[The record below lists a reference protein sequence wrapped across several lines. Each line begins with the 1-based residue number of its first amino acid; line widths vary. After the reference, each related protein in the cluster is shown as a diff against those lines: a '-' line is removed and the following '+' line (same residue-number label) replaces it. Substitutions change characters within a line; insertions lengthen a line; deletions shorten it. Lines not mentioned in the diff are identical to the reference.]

1 MDLYELKRKIE
12 GKEQY
17 IIGTIAI
24 ILLTILGSISLFK
37 KENLEGAKYN
47 YADKSNATTSNLKE
61 EIEKRVNEIIENKKE
76 EDKLAL
82 QNDSSVESNNEN
94 TTNNYYSS
102 SEIETKIEENNEKL
116 SSVSIKK
123 ISSDIK
129 DSAENLYNTE
139 EKQKEK
145 ITKSNEK
152 SKTTNESPKVTT
164 IKNETNTVNIANTN
178 KTINKEESNQ
188 STNKIN
194 VLSNSTTSKTNVSNN
209 TTSKTSVSNNNTSS
223 KTTTTKTKKKNGWL
237 KEGNYTYYYKNGK
250 KLKDTYVDYIYLDKK
265 GRKQEKMGNFTATLY
280 GARAWA
286 NQSLKIRSKA
296 NSSSSSVGTIPTG
309 GKVTILS
316 GESANYYLKVKY
328 GKKTGYVNANNL
340 MINLPDVMPDLY
352 YKITNVSGSIY
363 KSAGYSISGVT
374 GKNLYGFKKQQNNK
388 IGKKTYYA
396 PLLYPV
402 AKQLQKAYDIA
413 KKEGYNFKI
422 YDTYRPRSVS
432 LTISSKLKKLY
443 NKQSKVK
450 KAIDYDKNGNY
461 WGQSWFLAQTISN
474 HNRGIALD
482 MTLTN
487 SQGTEYTMQSK
498 MHTLDTTSLVKYNN
512 GNANKLRSIMTKA
525 GFETLSSEW
534 WHFEEVSYKSSPYN
548 SFKIK

>member
-237 KEGNYTYYYKNGK
+237 
-250 KLKDTYVDYIYLDKK
+250 L
-265 GRKQEKMGNFTATLY
+265 
-280 GARAWA
+280 
-286 NQSLKIRSKA
+286 
-296 NSSSSSVGTIPTG
+296 
-309 GKVTILS
+309 
-316 GESANYYLKVKY
+316 
-328 GKKTGYVNANNL
+328 
-340 MINLPDVMPDLY
+340 
-352 YKITNVSGSIY
+352 
-363 KSAGYSISGVT
+363 
-374 GKNLYGFKKQQNNK
+374 
-388 IGKKTYYA
+388 
-396 PLLYPV
+396 
-402 AKQLQKAYDIA
+402 
-413 KKEGYNFKI
+413 
-422 YDTYRPRSVS
+422 
-432 LTISSKLKKLY
+432 
-443 NKQSKVK
+443 
-450 KAIDYDKNGNY
+450 
-461 WGQSWFLAQTISN
+461 
-474 HNRGIALD
+474 
-482 MTLTN
+482 
-487 SQGTEYTMQSK
+487 
-498 MHTLDTTSLVKYNN
+498 
-512 GNANKLRSIMTKA
+512 
-525 GFETLSSEW
+525 
-534 WHFEEVSYKSSPYN
+534 
-548 SFKIK
+548 